1 MKNRDLYME
10 KEIVPKKDEEE
21 KKNNQENEAEEMSI
35 QGTINQN

>member
-21 KKNNQENEAEEMSI
+21 KKNN
-35 QGTINQN
+35 